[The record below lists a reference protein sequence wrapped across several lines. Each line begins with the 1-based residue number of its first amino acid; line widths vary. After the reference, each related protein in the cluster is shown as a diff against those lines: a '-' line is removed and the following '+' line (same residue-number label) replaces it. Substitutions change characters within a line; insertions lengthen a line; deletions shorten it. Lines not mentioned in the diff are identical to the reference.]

1 MKKTLSLI
9 VCHVSSSK
17 AAPFD
22 LLSEQT
28 FLLYLFPFIALTT
41 AAANGK
47 ATEGSALQ
55 AAD

>member
-41 AAANGK
+41 AANGK